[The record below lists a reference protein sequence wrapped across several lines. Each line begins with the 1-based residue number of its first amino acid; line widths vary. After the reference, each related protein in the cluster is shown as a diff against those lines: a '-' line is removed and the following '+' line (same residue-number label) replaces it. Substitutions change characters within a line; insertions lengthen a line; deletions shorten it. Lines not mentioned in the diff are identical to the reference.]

1 MNCTLAQAGLG
12 QQTVALCSI
21 SRCRVT
27 VTGAQSLSKT
37 YKKPCQYWQSWEKK
51 SDESQNWTWYYNFSD
66 TKLLSFLFQTQ
77 TDAKRAMNM
86 YLLGKVVFC
95 FSIQCTFPQIGH
107 LLMKSFALALLLSL
121 CIGHQ
126 GYVKFQV
133 LLGPSIHNI
142 CAQFFFKR
150 RHCKTLFF
158 IH

>member
-1 MNCTLAQAGLG
+1 MSCTLGRSGLG

-27 VTGAQSLSKT
+27 GAQSLSKT
-37 YKKPCQYWQSWEKK
+37 SKKPVQYCWEKK

-66 TKLLSFLFQTQ
+66 TKLLPFLFQTQ
-77 TDAKRAMNM
+77 TDAKRAMNVCWEKL
-86 YLLGKVVFC
+86 YFAFQFNARFLKSG
-95 FSIQCTFPQIGH
+95 Q

-133 LLGPSIHNI
+133 LLGPSICNI
-142 CAQFFFKR
+142 CAQSFFKR
-150 RHCKTLFF
+150 RRCKTLSY

>member
-66 TKLLSFLFQTQ
+66 TKLLPFLFQTQ
-77 TDAKRAMNM
+77 TDAKRAMNVCWEKL
-86 YLLGKVVFC
+86 YFAFQFNARFLKSG
-95 FSIQCTFPQIGH
+95 QP
-107 LLMKSFALALLLSL
+107 LMKSFALALLLSL

>member
-1 MNCTLAQAGLG
+1 MSCTLGRSGLG

-27 VTGAQSLSKT
+27 GAQSLLKT
-37 YKKPCQYWQSWEKK
+37 SKKPFQYCQSWEKK

-77 TDAKRAMNM
+77 TDAKRAMNVCWEKL
-86 YLLGKVVFC
+86 YFAFQFNAHFLKSG
-95 FSIQCTFPQIGH
+95 Q

-126 GYVKFQV
+126 GYVKSQV
-133 LLGPSIHNI
+133 LFGPSICNI
-142 CAQFFFKR
+142 FLKR
-150 RHCKTLFF
+150 RHFF
-158 IH
+158 YRIFNLNLGQRPL